1 MRAPEKPGRVPFL
14 PWLAYNGLA
23 IPAMLAGAQVGR
35 IVDPKIRAGFEERRR
50 LFERFALH
58 RARLQG
64 CVWFH
69 ASSAGEYEQARPL
82 LRGLRERFGA
92 ELPTLATVFSPSG
105 HARATAHPDADVVE
119 YLPFDTPG
127 ATGRLVGW
135 LRPRALVFVKYD
147 CWPNLVW
154 TAHRHGV
161 PTLLLGASLHRAS
174 QRASGLARR
183 FFHSVYGSLDAVG
196 TIAEDDARRFR
207 EQLDLDAARVSV
219 TGDSRVDQI
228 VRRHEESADSALV
241 AAFAGLPWRYLVLGS
256 TWPRDEEAFLP
267 AAADALQAHRELG
280 VIVAPHEPTTEALQ
294 RIEDQLRARGI
305 EAVRLSQLVEPRTD
319 RRRSTAA
326 ARDPD
331 SWRAILV
338 DSVGRLAT
346 LYRVGKVAFV
356 GGGFT
361 TGVHSVL
368 EPAVCGLPVIFGPR
382 HGNAVE
388 AIRLLEAGAAAC
400 ARDRE
405 EASRQLRSWLD
416 DPNRLAAASAT
427 ALEQVEQQRGATA
440 RNLDLLVR
448 VAALDE

>member
-1 MRAPEKPGRVPFL
+1 MNSPEKPARVPLL

-23 IPAMLAGAQVGR
+23 VPAMLAGAQVGR
-35 IVDPKIRAGFEERRR
+35 LVDPKFRAGFEDRRR
-50 LFERFALH
+50 IFERFELH
-58 RARLQG
+58 RPRLQG

-69 ASSAGEYEQARPL
+69 VSSAGEYEQARPI
-82 LRGLRERFGA
+82 LRALRERFGKD
-92 ELPTLATVFSPSG
+92 LPTLATVFSPSG
-105 HARATAHPDADVVE
+105 HERASAHPDADVVE
-119 YLPFDTPG
+119 YLPFDT
-127 ATGRLVGW
+127 ARAMERTVGRLA
-135 LRPRALVFVKYD
+135 PRAIVFVKYD

-154 TAHRHGV
+154 TARRHEV

-183 FFHSVYGSLDAVG
+183 FFHSVYASLDAVG
-196 TIAEDDARRFR
+196 AIAEEDARRFR
-207 EQLDLDAARVSV
+207 EHLGLDPDRVSV

-228 VRRHEESADSALV
+228 IRRHEDATDSPLVESFADV
-241 AAFAGLPWRYLVLGS
+241 PWRYLILGS
-256 TWPRDEEAFLP
+256 TWPRDEAAFLP
-267 AAADALQAHRELG
+267 AAADALHTHGELG
-280 VIVAPHEPTTEALQ
+280 LIVAPHEPTADTLDRLEAA
-294 RIEDQLRARGI
+294 LRSRGV
-305 EAVRLSQLVEPRTD
+305 EAVRLSQLVEPSTD

-326 ARDPD
+326 ARDPS

-346 LYRVGKVAFV
+346 LYRLGHVAFV

-388 AIRLLEAGAAAC
+388 AGRLLAAGAAVC
-400 ARDRE
+400 ARDAS
-405 EASRQLRSWLD
+405 EAGRALRVWLD
-416 DPNRLAAASAT
+416 DAGLHAQAST
-427 ALEQVEQQRGATA
+427 AGLEQVQLQRGATA

-448 VAALDE
+448 VAGLGN